1 MKRIPL
7 STGLIVLAMSAGWI
21 AMGSKILPSARNGDF
36 LNLYT
41 GAKFAYDGQFATLHD
56 PDAQF
61 ARERALVPKLD
72 ALVPF
77 VRPAF
82 YALFLAPL
90 AALPYGM
97 AFYAWLM
104 AQSALLIG
112 CWSWGWRRFG
122 PDALVFAALALPAPL
137 GIASGQDCVLMLVCL
152 IAAFAFA
159 EQDQPA
165 AAGVAL
171 ALMLFKFHLVLLWPI
186 ALLLQRRWRM
196 LAAYAAMAAAEAL
209 TCIALGG
216 WGGVLSYAALLRNK
230 SIEHLSP
237 SPELMISQQGL
248 LANLGI
254 ESTAAAIAVA
264 AAVVLVFLWA
274 VRGASLWRL
283 FTITS
288 IASEFVVPH
297 VYGYDATLLLLPLWL
312 TIFQS
317 TRSSSRILA
326 VLLASPIP
334 FGFSLAGKP
343 WAAVSSVSMLLFF
356 VLIATE
362 RTKEPATSRSA
373 DSDPLVG
380 DKSVARSVQASV

>member
-1 MKRIPL
+1 MDVRG
-7 STGLIVLAMSAGWI
+7 SHEAGWI
-21 AMGSKILPSARNGDF
+21 AVGSKILPAARKGDF

-41 GAKFAYDGQFATLHD
+41 GAKFAHDGRFATLHD
-56 PDAQF
+56 PDVQL
-61 ARERALVPKLD
+61 ARERELVPSLG

-82 YALFLAPL
+82 YALLLAPL
-90 AALPYGM
+90 AALPYGA
-97 AFYAWLM
+97 AFYAWLI
-104 AQSALLIG
+104 AQISLLMG
-112 CWSWGWRRFG
+112 CWTWGWRRFG

-152 IAAFAFA
+152 IAAFEFA
-159 EQDQPA
+159 EHDRPA

-196 LAAYAAMAAAEAL
+196 LAGYAAMAAAEVL
-209 TCIALGG
+209 TCVALGG
-216 WGGVLSYAALLRNK
+216 WGGILSYGALLRNK
-230 SIEHLSP
+230 SIDYLSP

-254 ESTAAAIAVA
+254 ESPAAAIALT
-264 AAVVLVFLWA
+264 AAVLLVFLWS
-274 VRGASLWRL
+274 VRGAPLWRL
-283 FTITS
+283 FTITAV
-288 IASEFVVPH
+288 ASEFVVPH

-312 TIFQS
+312 TIFHS
-317 TRSSSRILA
+317 TRPASRIAA

-343 WAAVSSVSMLLFF
+343 WAAVSSISMLLFF
-356 VLIATE
+356 VLVATE
-362 RTKEPATSRSA
+362 RTKQLAPGELADRDELPDRST
-373 DSDPLVG
+373 PHP
-380 DKSVARSVQASV
+380 VQASI